1 MAFHCK
7 EVPIATLI
15 FGERTWKPAGI
26 MRRLLASRLALP
38 ALITAATGL
47 VSALEPLGLAVAGE
61 APVVLMLPAKATI
74 KTTKGQSYSG
84 VRLSALTP
92 SQITYERGGLRAL
105 AAGDVSS
112 IAFLGKVS
120 LKAKGSDVVRGM
132 EPRGCTPSAEEVEVA
147 SAALAIQ
154 GNGTSLALLPAQ
166 LPKQVRIVL
175 RQSSQIRTLV
185 VDELRFDPGGKVR
198 VVFRSC
204 APEG

>member
-7 EVPIATLI
+7 EGPVTLLI
-15 FGERTWKPAGI
+15 LAAETWPPAAI
-26 MRRLLASRLALP
+26 MRRTLASRLALP
-38 ALITAATGL
+38 ALIAAAAGL
-47 VSALEPLGLAVAGE
+47 LSAWVPLGSAVAGE

-84 VRLSALTP
+84 VRLSALSP
-92 SQITYERGGLRAL
+92 SQITYERGGQRAL

-120 LKAKGSDVVRGM
+120 LKAKGSHVVRGV
-132 EPRGCTPSAEEVEVA
+132 EPRGCTPSADEVQVA
-147 SAALAIQ
+147 ASALAIQ

-166 LPKQVRIVL
+166 LPKQVRIDL
-175 RQSSQIRTLV
+175 RQSSQVRTLV
-185 VDELRFDPGGKVR
+185 VNELHFDPGGKVR